1 MLISIDCLTLFN
13 FQQPCFIR
21 PRTKMASKEQSED
34 AEILHTSK
42 QNKIK

>member
-13 FQQPCFIR
+13 FQQPCFIQLE
-21 PRTKMASKEQSED
+21 TKMESKEQSED